1 MKRTLLLFAVLLS
14 ATITNAQLVLD
25 DTFSSGIFEYTV
37 TTAAEAGSP
46 NTVSITG
53 TVDGATIP
61 DDVVIPASVSEGGFD
76 YAITLLAST
85 VFKGSTITSAVL
97 EGETAIGFQ
106 TFMDAKSLTS
116 VSAPLSTEIFNQS
129 FRGCSA
135 LTDVN
140 IPKVISIGI
149 QSFRACTSLK
159 TIDLPS
165 ATTLGAGVGAGLT
178 FWQSNALETI
188 NMPVMDS
195 ISVGAF
201 NSCSALKSITFPAS
215 LTKLDQTN
223 FNMFKGCT
231 SLTEVTI
238 EYTTFIPLSYNEDAT
253 SVNTSIFADVT
264 PNAILSITGAENIA
278 QYQSSDVWKDF
289 SSFALGVNSIEKIA
303 INSYPNPVVDK
314 LYFSTNDVFS
324 AEVFNILGAK
334 VSSQKVIDG
343 VDLSQLNKGIY
354 FVKAKNNEG
363 LDFET
368 IKIIKQ

>member
-1 MKRTLLLFAVLLS
+1 MKKTLLLFAVLLS

-37 TTAAEAGSP
+37 TTATEAGSP

-76 YAITLLAST
+76 YAITLLASQ
-85 VFKGSTITSAVL
+85 VFKESTITSAVL
-97 EGETAIGFQ
+97 EGETTIGSQ

-116 VSAPLSTEIFNQS
+116 ISAPLSTAIFNS
-129 FRGCSA
+129 AFRGCAA

-140 IPKVISIGI
+140 IPKVISIGV

-159 TIDLPS
+159 TIDIPS
-165 ATTLGAGVGAGLT
+165 ATTLGTGVGAGLT
-178 FWQSNALETI
+178 FWQSSALESI
-188 NMPVMDS
+188 NMPAMDS
-195 ISVGAF
+195 IQVGAF
-201 NSCSALKSITFPAS
+201 NSCAALKSITFPAS

-231 SLTEVTI
+231 SLTEVKI
-238 EYTTFIPLSYNEDAT
+238 EYTTFIPLIKDETNAN
-253 SVNTSIFADVT
+253 VSIFNDVT
-264 PNAILSITGAENIA
+264 PNAILSITGAENIP

-303 INSYPNPVVDK
+303 LSSYPNPVVDK

-343 VDLSQLNKGIY
+343 VDLSKLNRGIY
-354 FVKAKNNEG
+354 FVKAKNKEG

-368 IKIIKQ
+368 IKVIKQ